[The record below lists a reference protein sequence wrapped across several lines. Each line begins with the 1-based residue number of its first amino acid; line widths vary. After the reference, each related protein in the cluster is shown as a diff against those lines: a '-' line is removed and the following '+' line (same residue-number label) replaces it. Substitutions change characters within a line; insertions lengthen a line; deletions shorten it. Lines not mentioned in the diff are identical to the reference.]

1 MKHLTVNEG
10 TLDACLCNLFTLFH
24 CCRNVTLSFHCLSQT
39 GCASPVWHN
48 SIYIKFEFVWLF
60 VGIPICV
67 FLNDKCTGKIAKL
80 YALAV
85 ESTVSCNIPENYM
98 H

>member
-1 MKHLTVNEG
+1 
-10 TLDACLCNLFTLFH
+10 
-24 CCRNVTLSFHCLSQT
+24 
-39 GCASPVWHN
+39 VWHN

-60 VGIPICV
+60 VGIPKCV
-67 FLNDKCTGKIAKL
+67 FWNDKCTGKIAKL

-85 ESTVSCNIPENYM
+85 ESTVACNIPENDM